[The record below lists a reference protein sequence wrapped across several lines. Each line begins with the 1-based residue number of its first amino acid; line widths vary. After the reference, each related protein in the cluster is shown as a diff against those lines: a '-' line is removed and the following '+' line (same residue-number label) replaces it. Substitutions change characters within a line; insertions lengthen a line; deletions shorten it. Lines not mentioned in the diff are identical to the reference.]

1 LIFPAAFH
9 QPIRFTAGLRSEIS
23 EGANMSNRPIN
34 PLLRGICS
42 SLSAILAAGFAA
54 HAQAQTAPA
63 AAAPDKDLTEIVV
76 TGTLLHRTDTET
88 ESPVTVFSAQQI
100 QQSGLTT
107 VADVVRTLTA
117 DNSGTIPNAFGLGFA
132 AGASGVALRGLTV
145 NSTLVLI
152 DGRRAAPYA
161 LADDGQRSFVDLNTI
176 PLDTVERIE
185 VLKDGA
191 SSIYGADA
199 IAGVVNIILKKQL
212 QGASVSAE
220 VGKGQHPGGGET
232 RFTASAGTGDL
243 DTDRYNAYFSVEWQG
258 DSRILASDRPFPFNT
273 TDLSSIGGPDN
284 RVGTPGSFTGSTSA
298 VVAPSVLTP
307 GSASPAVLNTTQV
320 GAYQPLTSC
329 GPGTSAT
336 SAPSAIA
343 GATDNYCLQNR
354 SGSFDDQP
362 AQQRIGVSGRFTVK
376 VNDTMQAYINAS
388 YYQNNVIVDTAPAQL
403 QNSVALNTENIA
415 LPPTLA
421 NGSLNPNDPFAAL
434 GEYALTQYAFSDIQQ
449 QLTLKNHNFRMV
461 TGLTGKIM
469 GDWDFDTALVINHTW
484 LDTVQLGLLSAA
496 GELNAVESGS
506 YNFVNPS
513 LNSAAV
519 RAAISP
525 ALAKTSTTDLDSLD
539 FKITHDIL
547 QLPGGPLGVALGA
560 EARYE
565 AQDDPALNPNANVQG
580 IGVSQT
586 IGSRNVW
593 ATYAEFG
600 LPVVKMLN
608 IDISGRYDH
617 YSDFGG
623 AFTPKA
629 GFKFTPIKQLAV
641 RGTYSQGFRAPSF
654 AENGSSSVEGFITQN
669 PTTAY
674 PANFCAPNVHSAA
687 YCLPYTFGEI
697 NSANPNIKPERS
709 DSYTFGVI
717 FEPISQLSLSADFYD
732 IKKKNTIVPG
742 NAAAALA
749 PYFAGQPI
757 PPGLTVQPDLPDPS
771 FPGSLPRPLSV
782 SSEYV
787 NANELTTDGIDIDL
801 RAKFDFD
808 QWGKFSSD
816 LSVTKIFSFKLVFN
830 DGTSDQYVGTEA
842 PYNLSSGAG
851 TPRYRGTW
859 ANTYYYGP
867 ASLTLTTYYVS
878 GFRETGVDAT
888 GDPNACLSFSTPC
901 HVASFTDFDL
911 TGIYHVTDHLTASFS
926 VLNLFD
932 KLPPIDVADYAGINY
947 NPTYAQAGIVGRFFK
962 LGAAYK
968 F

>member
-1 LIFPAAFH
+1 MSNDPMCKKQSVI
-9 QPIRFTAGLRSEIS
+9 LRSKHPIGS
-23 EGANMSNRPIN
+23 AFRHSLPALLAFAFATNAN
-34 PLLRGICS
+34 
-42 SLSAILAAGFAA
+42 
-54 HAQAQTAPA
+54 AQRTPS
-63 AAAPDKDLTEIVV
+63 AAAPADKELTEIVV
-76 TGTLLHRTDTET
+76 TGSLLHRTELET
-88 ESPVTVFSAQQI
+88 ESPVTTFTAEQI
-100 QQSGLTT
+100 QQTGLTT
-107 VADVVRTLTA
+107 VADVIRTISA

-176 PLDTVERIE
+176 PLDSVEKIE

-199 IAGVVNIILKKQL
+199 IAGVVNVILKKQF
-212 QGASVSAE
+212 QGATVSAE

-232 RFTASAGTGDL
+232 RFTATAGTGDL
-243 DTDRYNAYFSVEWQG
+243 DTDRFNAYFSVEWQG
-258 DSRILASDRPFPFNT
+258 DSRILGSDRPFPFNT
-273 TDLSSIGGPDN
+273 SDLTSIGGPDG
-284 RVGTPGSFTGSTSA
+284 RFGTPNSFTGTTSA
-298 VVAPSVLTP
+298 IVAPSTLTP
-307 GSASPAVLNTTQV
+307 GSPSPALLNTTQA
-320 GAYQPLTSC
+320 GAYRPLTSC
-329 GPGTSAT
+329 GPGTTAASA
-336 SAPSAIA
+336 ASAIN

-376 VNDTMQAYINAS
+376 VNDNTRAYINAGF
-388 YYQNNVIVDTAPAQL
+388 YQNNVIVDTAPAQL

-415 LPPTLA
+415 LPPTLP
-421 NGSLNPNDPFAAL
+421 NGSLNPNDPFAAA
-434 GEYALTQYAFSDIQQ
+434 GQYALTQYAFGDIQQ

-461 TGLTGKIM
+461 TGLIGKI
-469 GDWDFDTALVINHTW
+469 GAWDYDTALVVNHTW
-484 LDTVQLGLLSAA
+484 LDTVQRGLLSAS
-496 GELNAVESGS
+496 GELAAVANGT

-513 LNSAAV
+513 LNTAAV

-525 ALAKTSTTDLDSLD
+525 NLAKTSTTDLDSLD
-539 FKITHDIL
+539 FKATRSL
-547 QLPGGPLGVALGA
+547 WELPGGPLGIALGA
-560 EARYE
+560 EIRYE
-565 AQDDPALNPNANVQG
+565 AQNDPALNPNANVEG

-586 IGSRNVW
+586 IGSRNV
-593 ATYAEFG
+593 YAAYTEIG
-600 LPVVKMLN
+600 LPVLKMLN
-608 IDISGRYDH
+608 FDISGRYDH

-623 AFTPKA
+623 DFTPKA
-629 GFKFTPIKQLAV
+629 GFKFTPIKQVAV
-641 RGTYSQGFRAPSF
+641 RGTYSKGFRAPAF

-669 PTTAY
+669 PATAY
-674 PANFCAPNVHSAA
+674 PTNFCSAVGATPAQHSAA
-687 YCLPYTFGEI
+687 YCLPYTFGI
-697 NSANPNIKPERS
+697 ITAANPNIKPEKS
-709 DSYTFGVI
+709 DSYTFGLI
-717 FEPISQLSLSADFYD
+717 FEPISQLSVSVDYYD

-742 NAAAALA
+742 NSGAALA

-757 PPGLTVQPDLPDPS
+757 PSGLAVQQDLPDPA
-771 FPGSLPRPLSV
+771 FPASLPRPLAV

-808 QWGKFSSD
+808 RWGRFDSD
-816 LSVTKIFSFKLVFN
+816 LSVTKIFSFKVVFD
-830 DGTSDQYVGTEA
+830 DGSSQQYVGTQA
-842 PYNLSSGAG
+842 PYILSSGAG

-878 GFRETGVDAT
+878 GFRQTGIDAT
-888 GDPNACLSFSTPC
+888 GSPNACLSFSVPC

-911 TGIYHVTDHLTASFS
+911 TGIYKITDHLTASFS

-932 KLPPIDVADYAGINY
+932 KLPPIDPADYAGINY
-947 NPTYAQAGIVGRFFK
+947 NPTYAQSGIVGRFFK